1 MTQEKRKHGGYRP
14 GAGRKAV
21 ENKRVQVTAT
31 VERDTRDT
39 IKDYCK
45 AKQTR
50 LGRLL
55 DTMVERGI
63 FDIKDK
69 ITINGE
75 TYVEGTDTRFSG
87 CEFCDVRKNDFEY
100 FNKNCLVAGIRPCGN
115 ARYLKKD

>member
-1 MTQEKRKHGGYRP
+1 MAQEKRKHGGYRP

-55 DTMVERGI
+55 DTMVEQGI
-63 FDIKDK
+63 F
-69 ITINGE
+69 
-75 TYVEGTDTRFSG
+75 
-87 CEFCDVRKNDFEY
+87 
-100 FNKNCLVAGIRPCGN
+100 NKE
-115 ARYLKKD
+115 K

>member
-1 MTQEKRKHGGYRP
+1 MAQEKRKHGGHRP

-45 AKQTR
+45 EKQTR

-55 DTMVERGI
+55 DTMVEQGI
-63 FDIKDK
+63 F
-69 ITINGE
+69 
-75 TYVEGTDTRFSG
+75 
-87 CEFCDVRKNDFEY
+87 
-100 FNKNCLVAGIRPCGN
+100 NKE
-115 ARYLKKD
+115 DEQ